1 MAGNEESGR
10 AGWSSMARLSARF
23 LTAVNLRMELTIMSS
38 MREAKPASARA
49 TMPAV
54 ASTVWKR
61 YTVRGRTPAPWMIWH
76 SRLPL
81 ASIASIGACGFW
93 SLGLGLE

>member
-1 MAGNEESGR
+1 MAGSEEPGR
-10 AGWSSMARLSARF
+10 AGWSSTARSSACF

-38 MREAKPASARA
+38 MQEAKPASARA

-61 YTVRGRTPAPWMIWH
+61 YAVWGRRSAPWMIWH
-76 SRLPL
+76 IRLPL

>member
-1 MAGNEESGR
+1 MAGNEEPRR
-10 AGWSSMARLSARF
+10 AGWSSTARSSARF
-23 LTAVNLRMELTIMSS
+23 LTAANLRMELTIMSS
-38 MREAKPASARA
+38 MREAKPAVARA

-61 YTVRGRTPAPWMIWH
+61 CAVRGRRPAPWMIWH
-76 SRLPL
+76 SQLPL
-81 ASIASIGACGFW
+81 ASLAYIGACRFW